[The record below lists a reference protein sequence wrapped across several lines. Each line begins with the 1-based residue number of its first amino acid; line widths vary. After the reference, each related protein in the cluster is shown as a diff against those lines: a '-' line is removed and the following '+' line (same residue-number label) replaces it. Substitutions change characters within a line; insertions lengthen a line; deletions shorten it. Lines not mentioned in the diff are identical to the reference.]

1 MQESLCVN
9 MFLLSRRADSESRLS
24 SVSSIFYLSPSLSV
38 ASSEHDSLVGMSN
51 AWNEGKAYRYV
62 AAVGAEVGAKYIN
75 KSFSIHYWLCA
86 ITAKSWPSCLFSA
99 IRQYIPFYRW
109 QRSPKRKTFRTFGVS
124 LSCIATWID
133 DEEKMIQFHE
143 TILLP

>member
-51 AWNEGKAYRYV
+51 AWNEGKAYRNV

-75 KSFSIHYWLCA
+75 KSFSIHY
-86 ITAKSWPSCLFSA
+86 
-99 IRQYIPFYRW
+99 
-109 QRSPKRKTFRTFGVS
+109 
-124 LSCIATWID
+124 
-133 DEEKMIQFHE
+133 
-143 TILLP
+143 